1 MKNLLYIYGF
11 NSSAKTS
18 TSARTFKTELGDFNV
33 HTPDYPQED
42 GEKAYKF
49 LQKYI
54 DENNIDIVVGTSL
67 GGFLTLCLK
76 CDYKIIINPA
86 CGAGDDIIKIGASTE
101 QAASYNKIRD
111 LYLWKQHPK
120 RQIALFGKYDKLV
133 NYKSEYIKKYG
144 ENDVYDIETEHR
156 LSKEDI
162 NNYVFPYVRK
172 IFEKQYFK
180 KQYTMK
186 SLTKYVKESLMIN
199 ERFVTPITKDDMK
212 KWAPQVWQLLN
223 DAYKYCGGLK
233 GMDSVEQLINE
244 TDIWKIVRRGDK
256 VTAVVTYST
265 KRGGRKSC
273 YMASSPDEQGK
284 HDLFMIM
291 KEDAKL
297 LDREAWCEASG
308 KTVSAKLKNGWT
320 PIPNY
325 IAQDIMKDKKFDELC
340 EDGFFYVRQIGNH
353 KFHKIML
360 GNYGGKHHMNV
371 DEKLINTLKEL
382 AKKYFIIDEE

>member
-1 MKNLLYIYGF
+1 M
-11 NSSAKTS
+11 
-18 TSARTFKTELGDFNV
+18 
-33 HTPDYPQED
+33 
-42 GEKAYKF
+42 
-49 LQKYI
+49 
-54 DENNIDIVVGTSL
+54 
-67 GGFLTLCLK
+67 
-76 CDYKIIINPA
+76 
-86 CGAGDDIIKIGASTE
+86 KIGASIE
-101 QAASYNKIRD
+101 QMTSYNKIRD

-120 RQIALFGKYDKLV
+120 RQIALFGKYDNLV

-144 ENDVYDIETEHR
+144 ANDVYDINTEHH

-172 IFEKQYFK
+172 FFEKQYN
-180 KQYTMK
+180 MK

-199 ERFVTPITKDDMK
+199 ERFVTPIKKDDMK
-212 KWAPQVWQLLN
+212 RWASQVWKLLN

-233 GMDSVEQLINE
+233 GMNSIEQLIKE

-265 KRGGRKSC
+265 KRGGRKNC
-273 YMASSPDEQGK
+273 YMTSSQDEQGK

-308 KTVSAKLKNGWT
+308 KTVSVKLKNGWT

-325 IAQDIMKDKKFDELC
+325 IAQYIMKDKKFDELC
-340 EDGFFYVRQIGNH
+340 KDGFFYVRQIGNH

-360 GNYGGKHHMNV
+360 GNYGGKHHMNA

-382 AKKYFIIDEE
+382 SKKYFAIDEE

>member
-18 TSARTFKTELGDFNV
+18 TSARTFKTELVNFNV
-33 HTPDYPQED
+33 YTPEYPQED

-54 DENNIDIVVGTSL
+54 DENDIDIVVGTSL
-67 GGFLTLCLK
+67 GGFLALCLK

-86 CGAGDDIIKIGASTE
+86 CGAGDDIIKIGASIE
-101 QAASYNKIRD
+101 QMASYNKIRD

-120 RQIALFGKYDKLV
+120 RQIALFGKYDNLV

-144 ENDVYDIETEHR
+144 ANDVYDINTEHH

-162 NNYVFPYVRK
+162 NNYVFPYVRNF
-172 IFEKQYFK
+172 FEKRYN
-180 KQYTMK
+180 MK

-199 ERFVTPITKDDMK
+199 ERFVTPIKKDDMK
-212 KWAPQVWQLLN
+212 KWASQVWKLLN

-233 GMDSVEQLINE
+233 GMNSIEQLINE
-244 TDIWKIVRRGDK
+244 TDIWKIVRRGNK

-265 KRGGRKSC
+265 KRGGRKNC
-273 YMASSPDEQGK
+273 YMASSQDEQGK

-308 KTVSAKLKNGWT
+308 KTVSVKLKNGWT

-325 IAQDIMKDKKFDELC
+325 IAQFIMKDKKFDELC
-340 EDGFFYVRQIGNH
+340 KDGFFYVRQIGNH

>member
-18 TSARTFKTELGDFNV
+18 TSARTFKTELVNFNV
-33 HTPDYPQED
+33 YTPDYPQED

-54 DENNIDIVVGTSL
+54 DENDIDIVVGTSL
-67 GGFLTLCLK
+67 GGFLALCLK

-86 CGAGDDIIKIGASTE
+86 CGAGDDIMKICASIE
-101 QAASYNKIRD
+101 QMTSYNKIRD

-120 RQIALFGKYDKLV
+120 KQIALFGKYDNLV

-144 ENDVYDIETEHR
+144 ANDVYDINTEHH

-172 IFEKQYFK
+172 FFEKQYN
-180 KQYTMK
+180 MK

-199 ERFVTPITKDDMK
+199 ERFVTPIKKDDMK
-212 KWAPQVWQLLN
+212 KWASQVWKLLN

-233 GMDSVEQLINE
+233 GMNSIEQLIKE

-265 KRGGRKSC
+265 KRGGRKNC
-273 YMASSPDEQGK
+273 YMASSQDEQGK

-308 KTVSAKLKNGWT
+308 KTVSVKLKNGWT

-325 IAQDIMKDKKFDELC
+325 IAQYIMKDKKFDELC
-340 EDGFFYVRQIGNH
+340 KDGFFYVRQIGNH

-382 AKKYFIIDEE
+382 AKKYFAIDEE

>member
-18 TSARTFKTELGDFNV
+18 TSARTFKTELVNFNV
-33 HTPDYPQED
+33 YTPEYPQED

-54 DENNIDIVVGTSL
+54 DENDIDIVVGTSL
-67 GGFLTLCLK
+67 GGFLALCLK

-86 CGAGDDIIKIGASTE
+86 CGAGDDIIKIGASIE
-101 QAASYNKIRD
+101 QMSSYNKIRD

-120 RQIALFGKYDKLV
+120 KQIALFGKYDNLV

-144 ENDVYDIETEHR
+144 ENDVYDIETEHH

-162 NNYVFPYVRK
+162 NNYVFPYVIK
-172 IFEKQYFK
+172 FFEKQYN
-180 KQYTMK
+180 MK

-199 ERFVTPITKDDMK
+199 ERFVTPIKKDDMK
-212 KWAPQVWQLLN
+212 KWASQVWKLLN

-233 GMDSVEQLINE
+233 GMNSIEQLINE
-244 TDIWKIVRRGDK
+244 TDIGKIVRRGNK

-265 KRGGRKSC
+265 KRGGRKNC
-273 YMASSPDEQGK
+273 YMASSQDEQGK

-308 KTVSAKLKNGWT
+308 KTVSVKLKNGWT

-325 IAQDIMKDKKFDELC
+325 IAQYIMKDKKFDELC
-340 EDGFFYVRQIGNH
+340 KDGFFYVRQIGNH

-382 AKKYFIIDEE
+382 SKKYFAIDEE

>member
-18 TSARTFKTELGDFNV
+18 TSARTFKTELVNFNV
-33 HTPDYPQED
+33 YTPEYPQED

-54 DENNIDIVVGTSL
+54 DENDIDIVVGTSL
-67 GGFLTLCLK
+67 GGFLALCLK

-86 CGAGDDIIKIGASTE
+86 CGAGDDIIKIGASIE
-101 QAASYNKIRD
+101 QMASYNKIRD

-120 RQIALFGKYDKLV
+120 RQIALFGKYDNLV

-144 ENDVYDIETEHR
+144 ANDVYDINTEHH

-162 NNYVFPYVRK
+162 NNYVFPYVRNF
-172 IFEKQYFK
+172 FEKRYN
-180 KQYTMK
+180 MK

-199 ERFVTPITKDDMK
+199 ERFVTPIKKDDMK
-212 KWAPQVWQLLN
+212 KWASQVWKLLN

-233 GMDSVEQLINE
+233 GMNSIEQLINE
-244 TDIWKIVRRGDK
+244 TDIWKIVRRGNK

-265 KRGGRKSC
+265 KRGGRKNC
-273 YMASSPDEQGK
+273 YMASSQDEQGK

-308 KTVSAKLKNGWT
+308 KTVSVKLKNGWT

-325 IAQDIMKDKKFDELC
+325 IAQYIMKDKKFDELC
-340 EDGFFYVRQIGNH
+340 KDGFFYVRQIGNH

-382 AKKYFIIDEE
+382 AKKYFAIDEE

>member
-18 TSARTFKTELGDFNV
+18 TSARTFKTELVNFNV
-33 HTPDYPQED
+33 YTPEYPQED

-54 DENNIDIVVGTSL
+54 DENDIDIVVGTSL
-67 GGFLTLCLK
+67 GGFLALCLK

-86 CGAGDDIIKIGASTE
+86 CDAGDDIIKIGASIE
-101 QAASYNKIRD
+101 QMTSYNKIRD

-120 RQIALFGKYDKLV
+120 KQIALFGKYDNLV

-144 ENDVYDIETEHR
+144 ANDVYDINTEHH

-172 IFEKQYFK
+172 FFEKQYN
-180 KQYTMK
+180 MK

-199 ERFVTPITKDDMK
+199 ERFVTPIKKDDMK
-212 KWAPQVWQLLN
+212 KWASQVWKLLN

-233 GMDSVEQLINE
+233 GMNSIEQLIKE

-265 KRGGRKSC
+265 KRGGRKNC
-273 YMASSPDEQGK
+273 YMASSQDEQGK

-308 KTVSAKLKNGWT
+308 KTVSVKLKNGWT

-325 IAQDIMKDKKFDELC
+325 IAQYIMKDKKFDELC
-340 EDGFFYVRQIGNH
+340 KDGFFYVRQIGNH

-382 AKKYFIIDEE
+382 SKKYFAIDEE